1 MRRHFVHFLWGTLL
15 AVLGLVF
22 VFFIS
27 VWNGWV
33 GYMPNMDELSNP
45 IDKFASQVYSSDQQL
60 IGTWNAD
67 NNNRVA
73 IDYNGLSP
81 HLVHALVATEDERFY
96 EHSGVDFIALGR
108 AIVKR
113 GMMGKASAGGG
124 STITQQL
131 AKQLFS
137 EKAHSTIERLL
148 QKPIEWIIAVKLE
161 RYFTKEE
168 ILAMYFNY
176 FDFLHN
182 AVGIKRAAN
191 VYFNK
196 EPRKLSVN
204 EAAMLVGLC
213 KNPSM
218 FNPLRYPERC
228 VQRRNV
234 VLMQMV
240 KSGYVTKAEYEEL
253 SHRPLGLHF
262 TKSKPV
268 NGAGD
273 YFQAFLRQYMM
284 AKKPER
290 ENYQAWQNRQ
300 FVLDSIAWEQD
311 PLYGWC
317 NKNMKRNGEP
327 YNVNTD
333 GLRIYTTIDTRMQQY
348 AEESIRKHVGGYLQS
363 QFNLAMR
370 YKKNAPFSSNISRR
384 TIKEILNRSCR
395 QTMRYRRLK
404 EQGATPEEIKRSFRT
419 PREMTLF
426 TYHGDIDTMMT
437 PIDSIRY
444 YKSFLR
450 SAFISMDAHT
460 GAVKAYVGGI
470 DYEHFKYD
478 VVMGGRRQVGSTIKP
493 FLYALAMQNG
503 MTPCSLAPN
512 VQRTYG
518 GWTPRNGSR
527 ARYGQEVP
535 LRWGLQQSNNWISA
549 YLINLLGPSQFVNIL
564 HDFGLN
570 NPDIDKYAS
579 PVLCLGPCEASVGEM
594 ASAYTTFANGGIRC
608 APLFVTKIED
618 SHGNVIAKFQPLMTE
633 VISEN
638 SSYQMIDMMRAVIQG
653 GTGSRLHYAYHLT
666 ADIGGKTGT
675 TNNNSDGWFM
685 GITPELV
692 SGCWVGGEDRDIH
705 FDHTSMGQGATT
717 ALPVWAYFM
726 QCVYADKR
734 LGYSQGSRF
743 AIPARFNPCQTADTI
758 NVNGIQEEY
767 F

>member
-1 MRRHFVHFLWGTLL
+1 MRRHFVHFLWGSLL
-15 AVLGLVF
+15 AILGVIT

-108 AIVKR
+108 AVVKR
-113 GMMGKASAGGG
+113 GVMGQASAGGG

-137 EKAHSTIERLL
+137 EKAHSTVERLL

-161 RYFTKEE
+161 RHFTKEE

-196 EPRKLSVN
+196 EPRKLTVT

-228 VQRRNV
+228 KQRRNV

-240 KSGYVTKAEYEEL
+240 KSGYVTKAEYDEL
-253 SHRPLGLHF
+253 SQRPLGLHF
-262 TKSKPV
+262 TKAKPV
-268 NGAGD
+268 SGAAD
-273 YFQAFLRQYMM
+273 YFQAYLRQYMM
-284 AKKPER
+284 AKKPVR
-290 ENYQAWQNRQ
+290 EDYQAWQNRQ

-317 NKNMKRNGEP
+317 NKNTKRNGEP

-348 AEESIRKHVGGYLQS
+348 AEESVRKHVGGYLQS

-395 QTMRYRRLK
+395 QTLRYQRLK
-404 EQGATPEEIKRSFRT
+404 EQGATPDEIRRSFQT
-419 PREMTLF
+419 PHEMTIF
-426 TYHGDIDTMMT
+426 TYHGDIDTVMT

-444 YKSFLR
+444 YKSCLR
-450 SAFISMDAHT
+450 SAFVRMDPQT

-470 DYEHFKYD
+470 DYQHFKYD

-503 MTPCSLAPN
+503 MTPCTLAPN

-535 LRWGLQQSNNWISA
+535 LRWALQQSNNWISA

-570 NPDIDKYAS
+570 NPDIDKNTS

-633 VISEN
+633 VISEV
-638 SSYQMIDMMRAVIQG
+638 SSYQMIDMLRAVIQG
-653 GTGSRLHYAYHLT
+653 GTGSRLRYAYHLT
-666 ADIGGKTGT
+666 ADMGGKTGT
-675 TNNNSDGWFM
+675 TNNNADGWFM
-685 GITPELV
+685 GITPNLV

-705 FDHTSMGQGATT
+705 FDHTSMGQGATM
-717 ALPVWAYFM
+717 ALPVWAYYM
-726 QCVYADKR
+726 QRVYADKR
-734 LGYSQGSRF
+734 LGYSQSTKF
-743 AIPARFNPCQTADTI
+743 TMPAKFNPCQTADTI